1 MKRFDKR
8 LMGIMLIVIGLIVYQ
23 LSHLR
28 LAKVKQSKELVVITT
43 NGPNTY
49 YVEDQDRLA
58 GFEYDLARAF
68 VKFLGPEYHVRFV
81 VKDKLSSVVD
91 GLIDGQGHI
100 AAANLSI
107 TPQRARYVK
116 FSMPYLDVQQ
126 HVVFNSEAQRPPESI
141 ADLVGKHI
149 EVPHGSSYAE
159 RLQWI
164 SQQHPTLGWHPNKS
178 ANSEDLVEQVC
189 AGTLDYTVLDNLMA
203 TMLQNYYP
211 NLGLGFALGE
221 PEKLAWAFPRDG
233 EPWLYE
239 KSIQFFST
247 IKRNGELKKLVDRYY
262 GHIDRL
268 NPADVRKFLAKM
280 RSTLPQYS
288 KLFKQAQE
296 ETNFDWRL
304 IAAISYQESHW
315 NQYNT
320 SPTNVR
326 GLMMLTEQTADSMG
340 VTDRLDP
347 KQSILGG
354 AKYLQQLKNKLPERI
369 EEPDRTWMTLAAYN
383 IGMSHLEDA
392 RILAR
397 RLGLN
402 PDHWSDV
409 KATLPLLSKPQY
421 YSKLK
426 SGYASGGAPVIF
438 VESIRTY
445 HSILSRYAPEYQPGF
460 PILNLFN

>member
-1 MKRFDKR
+1 MDRVDKR
-8 LMGIMLIVIGLIVYQ
+8 LLSIMLIITVLIVYQ
-23 LSHLR
+23 LLHLPI
-28 LAKVKQSKELVVITT
+28 ASVKDSKQLVVITT

-49 YVEDQDRLA
+49 FIEDQDRMA

-68 VKFLGPEYHVRFV
+68 AAYLGPEYSVRFV
-81 VKDKLSSVVD
+81 VKDQLASVID
-91 GLIDGQGHI
+91 SLIDGEGHI
-100 AAANLSI
+100 AAANLSV
-107 TPQRARYVK
+107 TPKRERYIK

-126 HVVFNSEAQRPPESI
+126 HVVYNSESQRAPEGI
-141 ADLVGKHI
+141 ANLVGKHI
-149 EVPHGSSYAE
+149 EVPQGSSYAE
-159 RLQWI
+159 RLMTI
-164 SQQHPTLGWHPNKS
+164 SQQHPTLGWHPNKN

-221 PEKLAWAFPRDG
+221 AEKLAWAFPRDG
-233 EPWLYE
+233 EAWLYE
-239 KSIQFFST
+239 KSLEFFQT
-247 IKRNGELKKLVDRYY
+247 IKSNGELKKLVDRYY

-268 NPADVRKFLAKM
+268 NPADVRKFLGKM

-296 ETNFDWRL
+296 LTGIDWRL

-315 NQYNT
+315 NQNNT

-326 GLMMLTEQTADSMG
+326 GMMMLTEQTADSMG

-347 KQSILGG
+347 KQSVLGG
-354 AKYLQQLKNKLPERI
+354 AKYLMLLKDKLPAHI

-397 RLGLN
+397 RLGRN

-421 YSKLK
+421 YAKLK

-445 HSILSRYAPEYQPGF
+445 HSILSRYAAEYQPGF
-460 PILNLFN
+460 PVLNLFN